1 MPWDAL
7 YQSAVLVL
15 LLDFQNFYCCLH
27 NTRLDSDQKK
37 NQSGKSCI
45 NNTHPAE
52 MLSTAIQFSQT

>member
-37 NQSGKSCI
+37 PHNTCI
-45 NNTHPAE
+45 YNLAS
-52 MLSTAIQFSQT
+52 LV

>member
-37 NQSGKSCI
+37 TQSGKSCI
-45 NNTHPAE
+45 NNMMYQKMYLHMA
-52 MLSTAIQFSQT
+52 SII